1 VAYFDTSQPEQPHRE
16 IVNSQ
21 QSTVRFSEYLRPAEL
36 RMELP
41 KLIDKLR
48 DERTK
53 LDNVIAALEQL
64 EATMAEAKKLV
75 RKKRGRKSM
84 DEAGR
89 KEVSER
95 MKKYWASRRSRQRPA
110 GS

>member
-1 VAYFDTSQPEQPHRE
+1 MQA
-16 IVNSQ
+16 
-21 QSTVRFSEYLRPAEL
+21 AEH

-41 KLIDKLR
+41 KLIEKLR
-48 DERTK
+48 EERLK
-53 LDNVIAALEQL
+53 LDDVITSLEQL
-64 EATMAEAKKLV
+64 EATMAEAKKVV

-89 KEVSER
+89 REVSER
-95 MKKYWASRRSRQRPA
+95 MKRYWASRRSKQQNV